1 VYDTVDIFNGAASTW
16 SVAKLSAARSFLSS
30 TSIADQGLAMVGGGE
45 LSDGQEASD
54 IVDIFNGILGTW
66 SVQHLSQGREALT
79 AASLPD
85 QNLAFFAGG
94 DDSNAGVALCMSY
107 FLLRFQLLTI

>member
-1 VYDTVDIFNGAASTW
+1 
-16 SVAKLSAARSFLSS
+16 
-30 TSIADQGLAMVGGGE
+30 MVGGGE